1 MNKNAYEIRLE
12 VLSLAHS
19 DSWNTY
25 HQKLDVLREH
35 DQRVME
41 DYYKKMDVDR
51 RTPLP
56 NPTCNTEAIDALIPS
71 TDDIKARAAEL
82 YRFVEGVS

>member
-35 DQRVME
+35 DNRVME
-41 DYYKKMDVDR
+41 DYYKKLEVDHN
-51 RTPLP
+51 TPLP
-56 NPTCNTEAIDALIPS
+56 TISFTAEVIDALIPS
-71 TDDIKARAAEL
+71 TADIKARATEL
-82 YRFVEGVS
+82 YRFVEGV